1 MVLNDSYDLRLQMRP
16 YELNNALISW
26 EGSYG
31 AYKNILNKEIQEVKI
46 AWKISHIVT
55 WSISNCGYTI
65 LKNDL
70 KFDKLDAWKTRN
82 NVFWDARNNVS

>member
-1 MVLNDSYDLRLQMRP
+1 MMVLNDSYDLRLQMRP

-46 AWKISHIVT
+46 A
-55 WSISNCGYTI
+55 
-65 LKNDL
+65 
-70 KFDKLDAWKTRN
+70 
-82 NVFWDARNNVS
+82 